1 MIGTI
6 RRNIAAVLASALMVT
21 GTVVAVA
28 GSEHVAPS
36 TIPANQTP
44 LDLVNALHAAFG
56 EHHDRAVH
64 TKGVMLEGTFMP
76 AREARTLTKAP
87 IFLGGAL
94 PVVARFSL
102 FAGVPDLPDND
113 DAASPAGFAIKIK
126 DTDGSAFDV
135 EANQHNGFIV
145 ATADEFAV
153 FLRALGA
160 SGPGVPSPTPV
171 ETFLSTHPGA
181 QAFLATRSYPAS
193 YATAAYFGV
202 NSLKFTNAAG
212 KSSYVRYKF
221 VPRAGQRYLTP
232 DQRKAEGSNYLQ
244 DEIVERVGKAPIV
257 FDWYAQLARPGD
269 KIEDP
274 SIAWPDTRRLVKLGT
289 ITLTRR
295 PADEP
300 TAQKALLFLP
310 GQPHPGVEPADPML
324 ILRNSAYPISLGQRQ

>member
-1 MIGTI
+1 
-6 RRNIAAVLASALMVT
+6 VS
-21 GTVVAVA
+21 
-28 GSEHVAPS
+28 
-36 TIPANQTP
+36 
-44 LDLVNALHAAFG
+44 
-56 EHHDRAVH
+56 
-64 TKGVMLEGTFMP
+64 
-76 AREARTLTKAP
+76 
-87 IFLGGAL
+87 
-94 PVVARFSL
+94 
-102 FAGVPDLPDND
+102 
-113 DAASPAGFAIKIK
+113 
-126 DTDGSAFDV
+126 
-135 EANQHNGFIV
+135 
-145 ATADEFAV
+145 TADEFAV

-181 QAFLATRSYPAS
+181 QNFLATRSYPAS

-221 VPRAGQRYLTP
+221 VPRAEERYLTP
-232 DQRKAEGSNYLQ
+232 DQRKAEGKDYLQ
-244 DEIVERVGKAPIV
+244 DEIVERVGKASIV
-257 FDWYAQLARPGD
+257 FDWYAQVAQRGD